1 MSLPGGNSSHDPFSD
16 DFSFLLALVECILRE
31 LVVQGVVKING
42 KPFCV
47 FGWYG
52 RSRGNNCRR
61 RNLSRLSRHQGL
73 RYFLCLRLGREILGL
88 SVELLQ
94 RYVCYGQVLKRL
106 SLFAGHVLVSP

>member
-1 MSLPGGNSSHDPFSD
+1 MPLPGGNSSHDPFSD
-16 DFSFLLALVECILRE
+16 DLGFLLALVECILRE

-52 RSRGNNCRR
+52 RRGDNNCRR
-61 RNLSRLSRHQGL
+61 RNLSRLCRQQGL
-73 RYFLCLRLGREILGL
+73 SYFLCLRLRREIFGL

-94 RYVCYGQVLKRL
+94 RYVCYGQLLKRP
-106 SLFAGHVLVSP
+106 SLFVGHVLVSP